1 MSRFKMGVAAIAL
14 VLGFASGAWS
24 QGMRGGMGQ
33 QAPQLFGEFKPV
45 IGAGGQYHVTTK
57 NGSSTFTYVIV
68 GQEDVEG
75 NTGYWMEI
83 RSENPRMPGE
93 VVMKQLLVISGKNIQ
108 IKRMIMQ
115 RAGQPPTEMPMDFMP
130 GLGHLE
136 QGPENSPGVKIG
148 VDTITVPAGTF
159 ECDHYRK
166 QEPRRTVDSWMSTKV
181 TPYGLVKS
189 SSEETTIELTKILS
203 NEASHIKGEPQ
214 KMNIPIPRR

>member
-1 MSRFKMGVAAIAL
+1 MSRFKMAVAVIVLA
-14 VLGFASGAWS
+14 LGFTTGAWS

-45 IGAGGQYHVTTK
+45 VGAGAQYHVTAKAGTT
-57 NGSSTFTYVIV
+57 TFAYVIV
-68 GQEDVEG
+68 GQENVEG

-93 VVMKQLLVISGKNIQ
+93 VVMKQLVVIGGRNIQ

-115 RAGQPPTEMPMDFMP
+115 RPGQPPTEMPMGFMP
-130 GLGHLE
+130 GLGRLE
-136 QGPENSPGVKIG
+136 QGPENSPGVKVG

-166 QEPRRTVDSWMSTKV
+166 QEPRGTRDSWMSTKV
-181 TPYGLVKS
+181 TPYGLVKM
-189 SSEETTIELTKILS
+189 SSEEVTMELTRILS
-203 NEASHIKGEPQ
+203 NETSRIKGEPQ
-214 KMNIPIPRR
+214 QMNIPLPRR